1 MRITNGKVVGGRVIV
16 EGDPFDEGTT
26 VTVLVSGEHTFALD
40 ADDEAALLLAIA
52 EADRND
58 LVDGDDVVKAVS

>member
-1 MRITNGKVVGGRVIV
+1 MRITNCKVVGGRVIV